1 MKKTKRNLLKT
12 KLLVLLVLSFS
23 FTSCMN
29 DAFETESNSIAE
41 SDFESD
47 NLSRSLTS
55 TGYIQGH

>member
-12 KLLVLLVLSFS
+12 KLLVLLVLSF
-23 FTSCMN
+23 TSCMN

-41 SDFESD
+41 SDYESD
-47 NLSRSLTS
+47 DLSRSLTS

>member
-29 DAFETESNSIAE
+29 DALETECNSIAE
-41 SDFESD
+41 SDYEAD
-47 NLSRSLTS
+47 DLSRSLTS